1 MLQVWCD
8 ATTLQNIEDQ
18 FDEKLQI
25 NFNGHDFEV
34 AMKPARATCHLIDSM
49 MDDDTEQ
56 IFLNQSQVSV
66 DTFQNCMSIFKSG
79 LIQPI
84 KFTSDKLVEVMI
96 LADYMQSDLLL
107 EFSIQKFHDDARQF
121 ATSSKFNM
129 HTLPDR
135 IFLKIIKDIPCKDQ
149 LELWSQYCWCIPN
162 GEYSKM
168 KVPEEWRTEL
178 RKIDLCKSS
187 TLSLE
192 YALKHMHVDVMQEL
206 SPQGLMMKLCQIENQ
221 VNAFRLENY
230 SSICNVLDH
239 VRSLFQK

>member
-1 MLQVWCD
+1 
-8 ATTLQNIEDQ
+8 
-18 FDEKLQI
+18 
-25 NFNGHDFEV
+25 
-34 AMKPARATCHLIDSM
+34 
-49 MDDDTEQ
+49 
-56 IFLNQSQVSV
+56 
-66 DTFQNCMSIFKSG
+66 
-79 LIQPI
+79 
-84 KFTSDKLVEVMI
+84 
-96 LADYMQSDLLL
+96 
-107 EFSIQKFHDDARQF
+107 
-121 ATSSKFNM
+121 
-129 HTLPDR
+129 
-135 IFLKIIKDIPCKDQ
+135 
-149 LELWSQYCWCIPN
+149 
-162 GEYSKM
+162 M